1 MTEFPNDALV
11 RRLATLDVPVDAAAV
26 TRHVLA
32 ATRPK
37 PRRISTRLRFLVTV
51 PLVLLLL
58 TGAASYYAPVFA
70 QALADAPV
78 AGSISGLMLRQFGL
92 AGMPHRVSAFGDKAT
107 SAGYTAELVGG
118 YADAGRTILFV
129 RIEPP
134 ARILAPFGDISL
146 SDQFGHTYRMVGG
159 TSNIT
164 SGENAILFQPIE
176 GLAARAGA
184 RLHVAFTAIEEG
196 LPPGSKTIAGRWE
209 LTATLAVDE
218 GRDLPAPDPI
228 QLGTAR
234 LEFTRIRA
242 LPVGVLAEYKIEPVD
257 MESFNR
263 RIPDG
268 LKGRPAF
275 RVSLVD
281 SSGHES
287 QLLQGGSNGNGTD
300 SSHVTIVGSW
310 LWQAG
315 DPGTYALFV
324 EWEGVG
330 TGTRTITVP

>member
-1 MTEFPNDALV
+1 MTEYSSDPLAL
-11 RRLATLDVPVDAAAV
+11 RLATLDVPIDSHRV
-26 TRHVLA
+26 TQRVLA
-32 ATRPK
+32 AYQK
-37 PRRISTRLRFLVTV
+37 PRAASGRWRVVASV
-51 PLVLLLL
+51 PLALLLISAL
-58 TGAASYYAPVFA
+58 ASYYAPVFA

-78 AGSISGLMLRQFGL
+78 AGPVSGLMLRQFGL
-92 AGMPHRVSAFGDKAT
+92 ASMPHRVSMFGDKAT

-176 GLAARAGA
+176 GLAAKVGA

-209 LTATLAVDE
+209 LAATLAVDE

-257 MESFNR
+257 MDSFDR

-275 RVSLVD
+275 RLSLLD

-300 SSHVTIVGSW
+300 RLHVTIVGSS
-310 LWQAG
+310 LWQAEG
-315 DPGTYALFV
+315 RGNYVLSV

-330 TGTRTITVP
+330 SGTRTITVP